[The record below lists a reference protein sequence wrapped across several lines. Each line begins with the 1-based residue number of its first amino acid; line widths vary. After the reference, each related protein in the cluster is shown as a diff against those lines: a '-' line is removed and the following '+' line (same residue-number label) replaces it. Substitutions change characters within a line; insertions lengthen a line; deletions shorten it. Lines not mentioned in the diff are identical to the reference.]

1 MAKIIR
7 KIFVILFL
15 LAAAFANDG
24 FFDKFDREF
33 DGANSK
39 KKTEFHQ
46 ELRVLYVRSIMHND
60 KELTAKSLQRLIK
73 SAKALGLDTKSYEKE
88 LKGLPQPKAAPAP
101 KKEKE
106 APKPKQ
112 PEAKDQKEAKQKPAE
127 LKQLSAP
134 VNKKNPAEQ
143 DKLTLV
149 SVIRGNDSLEL
160 KFNRQL
166 SGSDINKFTLNQ
178 KGLYRDIYQFK
189 GVWSAGTV
197 ESIKGFLV
205 DEVRISQF
213 DASTVR
219 VVFVNKFEINLKLRA
234 EDRSLVF
241 KKASPTQ
248 EQKSLKNE
256 NLNSKQSAAKD
267 NHQKSQISQKQN
279 VEKTIDLKQAQ
290 IQARQ
295 MEMAEKK
302 KIEQAKLEQE
312 QEAQK
317 NAAKP
322 KPEIAQ
328 APQQQK
334 TAQSQAQNQKL
345 AQQKQEKAVAQA
357 KADAKSTQSTTKKDE
372 QEIVLAPV
380 KTASAKKIT
389 SAKGKVI
396 VLDAGHGGDDPGAIN
411 GSLKEKN
418 VVLSIAQKAG
428 KELQGRGYKVYY
440 TRSKDKF
447 INLRDRTKYANDK
460 AADLFISI
468 HANAAPNKTK
478 AATMHGIETFFLS
491 PARSE
496 RSKNAAALEN
506 KSDIEEMNY
515 FSKQTFLN
523 FLNREKIIASN
534 KLAIDVQREVLARA
548 KSVSSKASDG
558 GVREAPFWVLVGA
571 LMPAVLLE
579 VGYITHPDEGELIN
593 NSKYQDALAK
603 GLADGIDVYFS
614 NQQ

>member
-7 KIFVILFL
+7 KIFIILFL
-15 LAAAFANDG
+15 VAAAFANDN

-33 DGANSK
+33 DGANGK

-46 ELRVLYVRSIMHND
+46 ELRVLYVKSIMRND

-73 SAKALGLDTKSYEKE
+73 SAKVLGLDTKSYEKE
-88 LKGLPQPKAAPAP
+88 LKSLPQPKAAPAP

-112 PEAKDQKEAKQKPAE
+112 AEAKEQKEAKQKPAE

-134 VNKKNPAEQ
+134 VNKKKSSEQ
-143 DKLTLV
+143 GKLALV
-149 SVIRGNDSLEL
+149 SVVRGGDSLEL
-160 KFNRQL
+160 KFNRPL

-178 KGLYRDIYQFK
+178 KGLYRDIYEFK
-189 GVWSAGTV
+189 GVWSPGTV

-213 DASTVR
+213 NAQTVR
-219 VVFVNKFEINLKLRA
+219 VVFANKFEINLRLRA
-234 EDRSLVF
+234 EDKSLVF
-241 KKASPTQ
+241 KKAAPAQ
-248 EQKSLKNE
+248 EQKSVKKEKLS
-256 NLNSKQSAAKD
+256 SKQAAAKE
-267 NHQKSQISQKQN
+267 NKQKPQAAPKQN
-279 VEKTIDLKQAQ
+279 AEKTIDPKQAQ
-290 IQARQ
+290 IQADQ
-295 MEMAEKK
+295 TTEKK
-302 KIEQAKLEQE
+302 KGEQAKLTPKQE
-312 QEAQK
+312 PSKTAT
-317 NAAKP
+317 KP

-328 APQQQK
+328 TPQQK
-334 TAQSQAQNQKL
+334 PAQPQAQNQKPTR
-345 AQQKQEKAVAQA
+345 QKQEKAQA
-357 KADAKSTQSTTKKDE
+357 KADAKNTQNAAKKEE
-372 QEIVLAPV
+372 QETLLPPV
-380 KTASAKKIT
+380 KTASAKKVQ

-418 VVLSIAQKAG
+418 IVLSIAQKAG

-506 KSDIEEMNY
+506 KSDIEEMNF

-579 VGYITHPDEGELIN
+579 VGYITHPGEGELIN

-603 GLADGIDVYFS
+603 GLANGIDVYFS
-614 NQQ
+614 NQR

>member
-7 KIFVILFL
+7 KIFIILFL
-15 LAAAFANDG
+15 VAAVFANDN

-46 ELRVLYVRSIMHND
+46 ELRVLYVKSIMRND

-73 SAKALGLDTKSYEKE
+73 SAKVLGLDTKSYEKE
-88 LKGLPQPKAAPAP
+88 LKSLPQPKAAPAP

-106 APKPKQ
+106 APKPKRA
-112 PEAKDQKEAKQKPAE
+112 EAKEQKEAKQKPAE

-134 VNKKNPAEQ
+134 VNKKKSSEQ
-143 DKLTLV
+143 GKLALV
-149 SVIRGNDSLEL
+149 SVVRGGDSLEL
-160 KFNRQL
+160 KFNRPL

-178 KGLYRDIYQFK
+178 KGLYRDIYEFK
-189 GVWSAGTV
+189 GVWSPGTV

-213 DASTVR
+213 NAQTVR
-219 VVFVNKFEINLKLRA
+219 VVFANKFEINLRLRA

-241 KKASPTQ
+241 KKAAPAQ
-248 EQKSLKNE
+248 EQKSVKKEKLS
-256 NLNSKQSAAKD
+256 SKQAAAKE
-267 NHQKSQISQKQN
+267 NKQKSQAAPKQN
-279 VEKTIDLKQAQ
+279 AKKTIDPKQAQ
-290 IQARQ
+290 IQADQ
-295 MEMAEKK
+295 TTEKK
-302 KIEQAKLEQE
+302 KGEQAKLTPKQE
-312 QEAQK
+312 PSK
-317 NAAKP
+317 TAAKP

-328 APQQQK
+328 KPQQK
-334 TAQSQAQNQKL
+334 PAQPQAQNQKP
-345 AQQKQEKAVAQA
+345 ARQKQEKAQA
-357 KADAKSTQSTTKKDE
+357 KADAKNTQNAAKKDE
-372 QEIVLAPV
+372 QEVLLPPV
-380 KTASAKKIT
+380 KTASAKKVQ

-418 VVLSIAQKAG
+418 IVLSIAQKAG

-506 KSDIEEMNY
+506 KSDIEEMNF

-579 VGYITHPDEGELIN
+579 VGYITHPGEGELIN

-603 GLADGIDVYFS
+603 GLANGIDVYFS
-614 NQQ
+614 NQR

>member
-7 KIFVILFL
+7 KIFIILFL
-15 LAAAFANDG
+15 VAAAFANDS

-33 DGANSK
+33 DGTNSK

-46 ELRVLYVRSIMHND
+46 ELRVLYVKSIMRND

-73 SAKALGLDTKSYEKE
+73 SAKVLGLDTKSYEKE
-88 LKGLPQPKAAPAP
+88 LKSLPQPKAAPAP

-112 PEAKDQKEAKQKPAE
+112 AEAKEQKEAKQKPAE

-134 VNKKNPAEQ
+134 VNKKKSSEQ
-143 DKLTLV
+143 GKLALV
-149 SVIRGNDSLEL
+149 SVVRGGDSLEL
-160 KFNRQL
+160 KFNRSL

-178 KGLYRDIYQFK
+178 KGLYRDIYEFK
-189 GVWSAGTV
+189 GVWSPGTV

-213 DASTVR
+213 NAQTVR
-219 VVFVNKFEINLKLRA
+219 VVFANKFEINLRLRA
-234 EDRSLVF
+234 EDKSLVF
-241 KKASPTQ
+241 KKAAPAQ
-248 EQKSLKNE
+248 EQKSVKKEKLS
-256 NLNSKQSAAKD
+256 SKQAAAKE
-267 NHQKSQISQKQN
+267 NKQKPQAAPKQN
-279 VEKTIDLKQAQ
+279 AKKTIDLKQART
-290 IQARQ
+290 QAGQ
-295 MEMAEKK
+295 TTEKK
-302 KIEQAKLEQE
+302 KGEQAKLTPKQE
-312 QEAQK
+312 PSK
-317 NAAKP
+317 TAAKP

-328 APQQQK
+328 TPQQK
-334 TAQSQAQNQKL
+334 PAQPQAQNQKPTR
-345 AQQKQEKAVAQA
+345 QKQEKAQA
-357 KADAKSTQSTTKKDE
+357 KADAKNTQNAAKKEE
-372 QEIVLAPV
+372 QEILSPPV
-380 KTASAKKIT
+380 KTASAKKVQ

-418 VVLSIAQKAG
+418 IVLSIAQKAG

-506 KSDIEEMNY
+506 KSDIEEMNF

-579 VGYITHPDEGELIN
+579 VGYITHPGEGELIN

-603 GLADGIDVYFS
+603 GLANGVDVYFS
-614 NQQ
+614 NQR

>member
-1 MAKIIR
+1 MAKIVR

-106 APKPKQ
+106 MPKPKQ
-112 PEAKDQKEAKQKPAE
+112 PEIKDQKEVKQKPAE

-134 VNKKNPAEQ
+134 VNKKSSAEQ

-149 SVIRGNDSLEL
+149 SVIRGSDSLEL

-166 SGSDINKFTLNQ
+166 NGNDINKFTLNQ

-213 DASTVR
+213 DANTVR

-248 EQKSLKNE
+248 EQKSVKNE
-256 NLNSKQSAAKD
+256 NLNSKQAAAKD
-267 NHQKSQISQKQN
+267 NHQKAQVAQKQN

-290 IQARQ
+290 IQAMQ
-295 MEMAEKK
+295 MAEKK
-302 KIEQAKLEQE
+302 KIEQAKLEQK
-312 QEAQK
+312 QESQK
-317 NAAKP
+317 NAAKT

-328 APQQQK
+328 TPQQQK
-334 TAQSQAQNQKL
+334 IAQAQNQKS
-345 AQQKQEKAVAQA
+345 AQQKQEKVTAQV
-357 KADAKSTQSTTKKDE
+357 KTDAKSTQSTTKKDE

-380 KTASAKKIT
+380 KTASTEKIT
-389 SAKGKVI
+389 STKGKVI

>member
-1 MAKIIR
+1 
-7 KIFVILFL
+7 
-15 LAAAFANDG
+15 
-24 FFDKFDREF
+24 
-33 DGANSK
+33 
-39 KKTEFHQ
+39 
-46 ELRVLYVRSIMHND
+46 
-60 KELTAKSLQRLIK
+60 SLQRLIK

-112 PEAKDQKEAKQKPAE
+112 PEAKDQKEVKQKSAE

-134 VNKKNPAEQ
+134 VNKKSSAEQ

-149 SVIRGNDSLEL
+149 SVIRGSDSLEL

-248 EQKSLKNE
+248 EQKSVKNE
-256 NLNSKQSAAKD
+256 NLNSKQAAAKD

-295 MEMAEKK
+295 MAEKK
-302 KIEQAKLEQE
+302 KIEQAKLEQR

-345 AQQKQEKAVAQA
+345 AQQKQEKVTAQA
-357 KADAKSTQSTTKKDE
+357 KTDAKSTQSTTKKDE

-380 KTASAKKIT
+380 KTTSTKKIT
-389 SAKGKVI
+389 SAKGKVV

>member
-1 MAKIIR
+1 MAKIV
-7 KIFVILFL
+7 KLFL
-15 LAAAFANDG
+15 ILL
-24 FFDKFDREF
+24 FFLNSAVCASALSSLDKFDKNF
-33 DGANSK
+33 DSAANK
-39 KKTEFHQ
+39 EKIAMHQ
-46 ELRVLYVRSIMHND
+46 ELRTLYVKSIMENNVNLRVQS
-60 KELTAKSLQRLIK
+60 LTRLIK
-73 SAKALGLDTKSYEKE
+73 SSKALGLDTKPYEKE
-88 LKGLPQPKAAPAP
+88 LASIPQSAKPS
-101 KKEKE
+101 EE
-106 APKPKQ
+106 KPKQ
-112 PEAKDQKEAKQKPAE
+112 EIKQVKKEQQKQEPKQKEVK
-127 LKQLSAP
+127 LSQLSSALLAIQNTKT
-134 VNKKNPAEQ
+134 VKNQ
-143 DKLTLV
+143 TLQLLEV
-149 SVIRGNDSLEL
+149 SDNDGNFEL

-166 SGSDINKFTLNQ
+166 NGNDIKKTDLNQ
-178 KGLYRDIYQFK
+178 KGSYKTIYEFK
-189 GVWSAGTV
+189 GIWSGG
-197 ESIKGFLV
+197 KLQRFKNYLV
-205 DEVRISQF
+205 DEIRISQF
-213 DASTVR
+213 DEKTVR
-219 VVFVNKFEINLKLRA
+219 VVFVSQFEPNLKLRV
-234 EDRSLVF
+234 DNQSLIF
-241 KKASPTQ
+241 SKAKPTQ
-248 EQKSLKNE
+248 SQ
-256 NLNSKQSAAKD
+256 NLTSQNSKQK
-267 NHQKSQISQKQN
+267 NHQPPIKQELPKIVANSKSEITQI
-279 VEKTIDLKQAQ
+279 
-290 IQARQ
+290 
-295 MEMAEKK
+295 
-302 KIEQAKLEQE
+302 
-312 QEAQK
+312 
-317 NAAKP
+317 
-322 KPEIAQ
+322 
-328 APQQQK
+328 QQQK
-334 TAQSQAQNQKL
+334 ATQHQAQNQKP
-345 AQQKQEKAVAQA
+345 AQQKQEKVAAQI
-357 KADAKSTQSTTKKDE
+357 KTDAKSTQSTTEKDE

-380 KTASAKKIT
+380 KTAATKKIT
-389 SAKGKVI
+389 SAKGKVV

-418 VVLSIAQKAG
+418 IVLSIAQKAG

-468 HANAAPNKTK
+468 HANAAPSKTK
-478 AATMHGIETFFLS
+478 AATMRGIETFFLS

-579 VGYITHPDEGELIN
+579 VGYITHPSEGDLIN

>member
-7 KIFVILFL
+7 KIFIILFL
-15 LAAAFANDG
+15 VAAAFANDS

-46 ELRVLYVRSIMHND
+46 ELRVLYVKSIMRND

-73 SAKALGLDTKSYEKE
+73 SAKVLGLDTKSYEKE
-88 LKGLPQPKAAPAP
+88 LKSLPQPKAAPAP

-112 PEAKDQKEAKQKPAE
+112 AEAKEQKEAKQKPAE

-134 VNKKNPAEQ
+134 VNKKKSSEQ
-143 DKLTLV
+143 GKLALV
-149 SVIRGNDSLEL
+149 SVVRGGDSLEL
-160 KFNRQL
+160 KFNRPL

-178 KGLYRDIYQFK
+178 KGLYRDIYEFK
-189 GVWSAGTV
+189 GVWSPGTV

-213 DASTVR
+213 NAQTVR
-219 VVFVNKFEINLKLRA
+219 VVFANKFEINLRLRA
-234 EDRSLVF
+234 EDKSLVF
-241 KKASPTQ
+241 KKAAPAQ
-248 EQKSLKNE
+248 EQKSVKKEKLS
-256 NLNSKQSAAKD
+256 SKQAAAKE
-267 NHQKSQISQKQN
+267 NKQKPQAAPKQN
-279 VEKTIDLKQAQ
+279 AEKTIDPKQAQ
-290 IQARQ
+290 IQADQ
-295 MEMAEKK
+295 TTEKK
-302 KIEQAKLEQE
+302 KGEQAKLTPKKEPS
-312 QEAQK
+312 K
-317 NAAKP
+317 TAAKP

-328 APQQQK
+328 KPQQK
-334 TAQSQAQNQKL
+334 PAQPQAQNQKP
-345 AQQKQEKAVAQA
+345 ARQKQEKAQA
-357 KADAKSTQSTTKKDE
+357 KADAKNTQNAAKKDE
-372 QEIVLAPV
+372 QEVLLPPV
-380 KTASAKKIT
+380 KTASAKKVQ

-418 VVLSIAQKAG
+418 IVLSIAQKAG

-506 KSDIEEMNY
+506 KSDIEEMNF

-571 LMPAVLLE
+571 LMPAVLVE
-579 VGYITHPDEGELIN
+579 VGYITHPSEGELIN

-603 GLADGIDVYFS
+603 GLADGVDVYFS
-614 NQQ
+614 NQR

>member
-1 MAKIIR
+1 MR
-7 KIFVILFL
+7 
-15 LAAAFANDG
+15 
-24 FFDKFDREF
+24 
-33 DGANSK
+33 
-39 KKTEFHQ
+39 
-46 ELRVLYVRSIMHND
+46 ND

-73 SAKALGLDTKSYEKE
+73 SAKVLGLDTKSYEKE
-88 LKGLPQPKAAPAP
+88 LKSLPQPKAAPAP

-106 APKPKQ
+106 APKPKRA
-112 PEAKDQKEAKQKPAE
+112 EAKEQKEAKQKPAE

-134 VNKKNPAEQ
+134 VNKKKSSEQ
-143 DKLTLV
+143 GKLALV
-149 SVIRGNDSLEL
+149 SVVRGGDSLEL
-160 KFNRQL
+160 KFNRPL

-178 KGLYRDIYQFK
+178 KGLYRDIYEFK
-189 GVWSAGTV
+189 GVWSPGTV

-213 DASTVR
+213 NAQTVR
-219 VVFVNKFEINLKLRA
+219 VVFANKFEINLRLRA
-234 EDRSLVF
+234 EDKSLVF
-241 KKASPTQ
+241 KKAAPAQ
-248 EQKSLKNE
+248 EQKSVKKEKLS
-256 NLNSKQSAAKD
+256 SKQAAAKE
-267 NHQKSQISQKQN
+267 NKQKPQAAPKQN
-279 VEKTIDLKQAQ
+279 AEKTIDPKQAQ
-290 IQARQ
+290 IQADQ
-295 MEMAEKK
+295 TTEKK
-302 KIEQAKLEQE
+302 KGEQAKLTPKKEPS
-312 QEAQK
+312 K
-317 NAAKP
+317 TAAKP

-328 APQQQK
+328 KPQQK
-334 TAQSQAQNQKL
+334 PAQPQAQNQKP
-345 AQQKQEKAVAQA
+345 ARQKQEKAQA
-357 KADAKSTQSTTKKDE
+357 KADAKNTQNAAKKDE
-372 QEIVLAPV
+372 QEVLLPPV
-380 KTASAKKIT
+380 KTASAKKVQ

-418 VVLSIAQKAG
+418 IVLSIAQKAG

-506 KSDIEEMNY
+506 KSDIEEMNF

-579 VGYITHPDEGELIN
+579 VGYITHPGEGELIN

-603 GLADGIDVYFS
+603 GLANGIDVYFS
-614 NQQ
+614 NQR

>member
-7 KIFVILFL
+7 KIFIILFL
-15 LAAAFANDG
+15 VAAAFANDN

-46 ELRVLYVRSIMHND
+46 ELRVLYVKSIMRND

-73 SAKALGLDTKSYEKE
+73 SAKVLGLDTKSYEKE
-88 LKGLPQPKAAPAP
+88 LKSLPQPKAAPAP

-112 PEAKDQKEAKQKPAE
+112 AEAKEQKEAKQKPAE

-134 VNKKNPAEQ
+134 VNKKKSSEQ
-143 DKLTLV
+143 GKLALV
-149 SVIRGNDSLEL
+149 SVVRGGDSLEL
-160 KFNRQL
+160 KFNRPL
-166 SGSDINKFTLNQ
+166 SGNDINKFTLNQ
-178 KGLYRDIYQFK
+178 KGLYRDIYEFK
-189 GVWSAGTV
+189 GVWSPGTV

-213 DASTVR
+213 NAQTVR
-219 VVFVNKFEINLKLRA
+219 VVFANKFEINLRLRA
-234 EDRSLVF
+234 EDKSLVF
-241 KKASPTQ
+241 KKAAPAQ
-248 EQKSLKNE
+248 EQKSVKKEKLS
-256 NLNSKQSAAKD
+256 SKQAAAKE
-267 NHQKSQISQKQN
+267 NKQKSQAAPKQN
-279 VEKTIDLKQAQ
+279 AEKTIDLKQART
-290 IQARQ
+290 QAGQ
-295 MEMAEKK
+295 TTEKK
-302 KIEQAKLEQE
+302 RGEQAKLTPKQE
-312 QEAQK
+312 PSK
-317 NAAKP
+317 TAAKP

-328 APQQQK
+328 KPQQK
-334 TAQSQAQNQKL
+334 PAQPQAQNQKP
-345 AQQKQEKAVAQA
+345 ARQKQEKAQA
-357 KADAKSTQSTTKKDE
+357 KADAKNTQNAAKKEE
-372 QEIVLAPV
+372 QETLLPPV

-418 VVLSIAQKAG
+418 IVLSIAQKAG

-506 KSDIEEMNY
+506 KSDIEEMNF

-579 VGYITHPDEGELIN
+579 VGYITHPGEGELIN

-614 NQQ
+614 NQR

>member
-15 LAAAFANDG
+15 LAAAFANDT

-88 LKGLPQPKAAPAP
+88 LKGLPQPKAAPTP

-106 APKPKQ
+106 TPKPKQ
-112 PEAKDQKEAKQKPAE
+112 AEAKDQKEVKQKPAE

-134 VNKKNPAEQ
+134 VNKKSSAEQ

-149 SVIRGNDSLEL
+149 SVIRGSDSLEL

-166 SGSDINKFTLNQ
+166 NGNDINKFTLNQ

-248 EQKSLKNE
+248 EQKSVKNE
-256 NLNSKQSAAKD
+256 NLNSKQAATKD
-267 NHQKSQISQKQN
+267 NHQKPQVAQKQN

-295 MEMAEKK
+295 MAEKK
-302 KIEQAKLEQE
+302 KIEQAKLEQK

-317 NAAKP
+317 NAAKT

-328 APQQQK
+328 TPQQQK
-334 TAQSQAQNQKL
+334 TAQTQAQNQKL

-380 KTASAKKIT
+380 KTASTKKIT

-418 VVLSIAQKAG
+418 IVLSIAQKAG

-534 KLAIDVQREVLARA
+534 KLAIDVQREVLVRA

-603 GLADGIDVYFS
+603 GLADGVDVYFS

>member
-1 MAKIIR
+1 MAKIF
-7 KIFVILFL
+7 KFFLIFLFFFNS
-15 LAAAFANDG
+15 AIYANALSNL
-24 FFDKFDREF
+24 DKFDKNF
-33 DGANSK
+33 NSASNK
-39 KKTEFHQ
+39 EKIAMHQ
-46 ELRVLYVRSIMHND
+46 ELRTLYVKSIMENNVNLRVQS
-60 KELTAKSLQRLIK
+60 LTRLIK
-73 SAKALGLDTKSYEKE
+73 SSKALGLDTKPYEKE
-88 LKGLPQPKAAPAP
+88 LASIPQSAKPS
-101 KKEKE
+101 EE
-106 APKPKQ
+106 KPKQ
-112 PEAKDQKEAKQKPAE
+112 EIKQVKKEQQKQEPKQKE
-127 LKQLSAP
+127 LKLSQLSSAP
-134 VNKKNPAEQ
+134 LAAQNAKTVKNQ
-143 DKLTLV
+143 TLQLLEALDND
-149 SVIRGNDSLEL
+149 GNFEL
-160 KFNRQL
+160 KFSRQL
-166 SGSDINKFTLNQ
+166 NGNDIKKIDLNQ
-178 KGLYRDIYQFK
+178 KGSYKTIYEFK
-189 GVWSAGTV
+189 GIWSGG
-197 ESIKGFLV
+197 KLQRFKNYLV
-205 DEVRISQF
+205 DEIRISQF
-213 DASTVR
+213 DEKTVR
-219 VVFVNKFEINLKLRA
+219 VVFVSQFEPNLKLRV
-234 EDRSLVF
+234 DNQSLIF
-241 KKASPTQ
+241 SKAKPTQ
-248 EQKSLKNE
+248 SQ
-256 NLNSKQSAAKD
+256 NLTSQNSKQK
-267 NHQKSQISQKQN
+267 NHQQLAKQ
-279 VEKTIDLKQAQ
+279 ELPKATT
-290 IQARQ
+290 
-295 MEMAEKK
+295 
-302 KIEQAKLEQE
+302 
-312 QEAQK
+312 
-317 NAAKP
+317 KP
-322 KPEIAQ
+322 
-328 APQQQK
+328 
-334 TAQSQAQNQKL
+334 T
-345 AQQKQEKAVAQA
+345 QQKQEKATAQT
-357 KADAKSTQSTTKKDE
+357 KTDAKSTQSTAEKDE

-380 KTASAKKIT
+380 KTASTKKIT

-418 VVLSIAQKAG
+418 IVLSIAQKAG

-468 HANAAPNKTK
+468 HANAAPSKTK

-579 VGYITHPDEGELIN
+579 VGYITHPSEGDLIN
-593 NSKYQDALAK
+593 NSKYQDALAN

>member
-7 KIFVILFL
+7 KIFIILFL
-15 LAAAFANDG
+15 VAAAFANDN

-46 ELRVLYVRSIMHND
+46 ELRVLYVKSIMRND

-73 SAKALGLDTKSYEKE
+73 SAKVLGLDTKSYEKE
-88 LKGLPQPKAAPAP
+88 LKSLPQPKAAPAP

-112 PEAKDQKEAKQKPAE
+112 AEAKEQKEAKQKPAE

-134 VNKKNPAEQ
+134 VNKKKSSEQ
-143 DKLTLV
+143 GKLALV
-149 SVIRGNDSLEL
+149 SVVRGGDSLEL
-160 KFNRQL
+160 KFNRPL

-178 KGLYRDIYQFK
+178 KGLYRDIYEFK
-189 GVWSAGTV
+189 GVWSPGTV

-213 DASTVR
+213 NAQTVR
-219 VVFVNKFEINLKLRA
+219 VVFANKFEINLRLRA

-241 KKASPTQ
+241 KKAAPAQ
-248 EQKSLKNE
+248 EQKSEKKE
-256 NLNSKQSAAKD
+256 KSSSKQAAAKE
-267 NHQKSQISQKQN
+267 NKQKSQAAPKQN
-279 VEKTIDLKQAQ
+279 AEKTIDLKQART
-290 IQARQ
+290 QAGQ
-295 MEMAEKK
+295 TTEKK
-302 KIEQAKLEQE
+302 KGEQAKLTPKQE
-312 QEAQK
+312 PSKTAT
-317 NAAKP
+317 KP

-328 APQQQK
+328 TPQQK
-334 TAQSQAQNQKL
+334 PAQPQAQNQKPTR
-345 AQQKQEKAVAQA
+345 QKQEKAQA
-357 KADAKSTQSTTKKDE
+357 KADAKNTQNAAKKEE
-372 QEIVLAPV
+372 QETLLPPV
-380 KTASAKKIT
+380 KTASAKKVQ

-418 VVLSIAQKAG
+418 IVLSIAQKAG

-506 KSDIEEMNY
+506 KSDIEEMNF

-579 VGYITHPDEGELIN
+579 VGYITHPGEGELIN

-603 GLADGIDVYFS
+603 GLANGIDVYFS
-614 NQQ
+614 NQR

>member
-1 MAKIIR
+1 MAKIV
-7 KIFVILFL
+7 KLFL
-15 LAAAFANDG
+15 ILL
-24 FFDKFDREF
+24 FFLNSAVCASALSSLDKFDKNF
-33 DGANSK
+33 DSAANK
-39 KKTEFHQ
+39 EKIAMHQ
-46 ELRVLYVRSIMHND
+46 ELRTLYVKSIMENNVNLRVQS
-60 KELTAKSLQRLIK
+60 LTRLIK
-73 SAKALGLDTKSYEKE
+73 SSKALGLDTKPYEKE
-88 LKGLPQPKAAPAP
+88 LASIPQSAKPS
-101 KKEKE
+101 EE
-106 APKPKQ
+106 KPKQ
-112 PEAKDQKEAKQKPAE
+112 EIKQVKKEQQKQEPKQKEVK
-127 LKQLSAP
+127 LSQLSSAP
-134 VNKKNPAEQ
+134 LAVQNTKTVKNQ
-143 DKLTLV
+143 TLQLLEALDND
-149 SVIRGNDSLEL
+149 GNFEL

-166 SGSDINKFTLNQ
+166 NGNDIKKTDLNQ
-178 KGLYRDIYQFK
+178 KGSYKTIYEFK
-189 GVWSAGTV
+189 GIWSGG
-197 ESIKGFLV
+197 KLQRFKNYLV
-205 DEVRISQF
+205 DEIRISQF
-213 DASTVR
+213 DEKIVR
-219 VVFVNKFEINLKLRA
+219 VVFVSQFEPNLKLRV
-234 EDRSLVF
+234 DNQSLIF
-241 KKASPTQ
+241 SKAKPTQ
-248 EQKSLKNE
+248 SQ
-256 NLNSKQSAAKD
+256 NLTSQNSKQK
-267 NHQKSQISQKQN
+267 NHQPSIKQELPKIAANSKSEITQI
-279 VEKTIDLKQAQ
+279 
-290 IQARQ
+290 
-295 MEMAEKK
+295 
-302 KIEQAKLEQE
+302 
-312 QEAQK
+312 
-317 NAAKP
+317 
-322 KPEIAQ
+322 
-328 APQQQK
+328 QQQK
-334 TAQSQAQNQKL
+334 ATQHQAQNQKL
-345 AQQKQEKAVAQA
+345 AQQKQEKVAAQT
-357 KADAKSTQSTTKKDE
+357 KTDAKKTQSTTEKDE

-380 KTASAKKIT
+380 KTAATKKTT
-389 SAKGKVI
+389 SAKGKVV

-418 VVLSIAQKAG
+418 IVLSIAQKAG

-468 HANAAPNKTK
+468 HANAAPSKTK
-478 AATMHGIETFFLS
+478 AATMRGIETFFLS

-579 VGYITHPDEGELIN
+579 VGYITHPSEGDLIN